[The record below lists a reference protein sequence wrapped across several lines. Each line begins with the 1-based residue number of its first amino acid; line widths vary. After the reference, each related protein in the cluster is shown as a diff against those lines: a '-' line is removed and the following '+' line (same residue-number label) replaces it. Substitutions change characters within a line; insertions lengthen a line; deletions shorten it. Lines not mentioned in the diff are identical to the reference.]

1 MKAITIWQPWATALA
16 LGIKHNET
24 RSWETNYRGP
34 IAIHAAKRND
44 ARLRGIWMDVSN
56 AMSDA
61 GHDYFIR
68 QVLNG
73 GPYYIEYRDDKREV
87 ICDLEFGAIIAT
99 ANLVECIPIT
109 PEYLSTLSSVERCL
123 GDYTLGRFAWV
134 LEDVVMLEEAI
145 PCRGQQRLWECMID
159 LHQ

>member
-34 IAIHAAKRND
+34 IAIHAAKKKPDFHRA
-44 ARLRGIWMDVSN
+44 ARDNMFTKDIYLGR
-56 AMSDA
+56 
-61 GHDYFIR
+61 DYISGEIALITDNFNYNK
-68 QVLNG
+68 L
-73 GPYYIEYRDDKREV
+73 P
-87 ICDLEFGAIIAT
+87 LGAIVAT
-99 ANLVECIPIT
+99 ANLVECMPIT
-109 PEYLSTLSSVERCL
+109 PEYVVTLSPQELAL
-123 GDYTLGRFAWV
+123 GDYTIGRFAWV